1 MNKTMKVMMEL
12 AYLLVV
18 IVTPSIFLIFP
29 DLVFIICTLSLL
41 ILLEYFFLAVLVR
54 SLKWNLVI
62 VFSSWLLLFLVN
74 SIERYLH
81 LGDLRGVFYGYIADY
96 ILIEIF
102 ALMTIH
108 VALQAGLVFAVRY
121 SKIKKVSGAVEIIS
135 DPKH

>member
-1 MNKTMKVMMEL
+1 MNKTMKVLMEL
-12 AYLLVV
+12 SYILVV

-29 DLVFIICTLSLL
+29 DLAFLLCMLSLL

-74 SIERYLH
+74 SIQSYLYF
-81 LGDLRGVFYGYIADY
+81 GNLREVFYDYLADF
-96 ILIEIF
+96 ILLEIF

-108 VALQAGLVFAVRY
+108 LALQTGLVFVVRY
-121 SKIKKVSGAVEIIS
+121 SRIKRGRIWRLS
-135 DPKH
+135 